1 MNIAI
6 VDDESHWRKC
16 VSEEIGKICNNKENC
31 IDIYEDGKTYLQSK
45 KQYDISFVDIEMPD
59 MDGFQVIERAK
70 KGNSEGIYIIL
81 TTHTEMSR
89 KGYLVNAFRYIDKAN
104 MSEEIAEAI
113 NAANVLLRRNEVI
126 EINIVGEGLQNIRL
140 KDIYY
145 IEAEKHCAIIHAR
158 YGNKKSNTPL
168 SEIENSICKDW
179 FFRCHKS
186 FLINLDE
193 ILRCDGKIIYMKN
206 GKDLDIAR
214 RKLTEFNRI
223 YIKRKYECAN
233 G

>member
-16 VSEEIGKICNNKENC
+16 VREEIGKICNNKENC

-113 NAANVLLRRNEVI
+113 KAADVLLRRNKII
-126 EINIVGEGLQNIRL
+126 EINIVGEGKHNIRL

-145 IEAEKHCAIIHAR
+145 IEAEKHCSIIHTR
-158 YGNKKSNTPL
+158 FGDKKSNMAMAD
-168 SEIENSICKDW
+168 IEDCICKEW
-179 FFRCHKS
+179 FYRCHKS
-186 FLINLDE
+186 FIVNLDE
-193 ILRCDGKIIYMKN
+193 ILRCDGKIIYLKN
-206 GKDLDIAR
+206 GKDIDIAK
-214 RKLTEFNRI
+214 RKLSEFNKI
-223 YIKRKYECAN
+223 YLQRSYECAN